1 MRTWFCL
8 VLMLLSL
15 PVLAQEEAAGVPE
28 EEEILAP
35 TVTIVEDGKNVV
47 EEYRLNGQLYM
58 IKVTPKKGK
67 PYYLVDADGD
77 GLLDQRRNDLD
88 PDVMIPSWVLLKW

>member
-1 MRTWFCL
+1 MRICL
-8 VLMLLSL
+8 CFIWVLLAL
-15 PVLAQEEAAGVPE
+15 PVLAEEPSAEVPE
-28 EEEILAP
+28 EEEVLAP
-35 TVTIVEDGKNVV
+35 TVTIVEDSKNVI

-58 IKVTPKKGK
+58 IKVTPRKGK

>member
-1 MRTWFCL
+1 MRICL
-8 VLMLLSL
+8 GFVLTLLVS
-15 PVLAQEEAAGVPE
+15 PVLAQEEAAEVPE
-28 EEEILAP
+28 EEEVLAP
-35 TVTIVEDGKNVV
+35 TVTIVEDGKNVI

-58 IKVTPKKGK
+58 IKVTPRKGR

-77 GLLDQRRNDLD
+77 GLLDRRRNDLD